1 MSNNTEHIN
10 VYFDYTCPWV
20 RQAGYWLI
28 NLEELSLVE
37 INWKPYLL
45 EQQNSENGENWYAW
59 EQDLDNYVS
68 RGIWPHLGGI
78 AARKISKQAGYEYM
92 KKIFHLKHVDRKD
105 VRSKDYIIEIVK
117 DLGLF
122 SDSFLSDMLSQD
134 TLSYIAESHN
144 DASEKGI
151 FGTPTIEFEDGN
163 SVFLKTFTPPEADS
177 KKFYESLKM
186 LSYNNTY
193 FGELK
198 KPQPPWPK
206 QHSI

>member
-1 MSNNTEHIN
+1 M
-10 VYFDYTCPWV
+10 
-20 RQAGYWLI
+20 
-28 NLEELSLVE
+28 
-37 INWKPYLL
+37 
-45 EQQNSENGENWYAW
+45 
-59 EQDLDNYVS
+59 
-68 RGIWPHLGGI
+68 
-78 AARKISKQAGYEYM
+78 
-92 KKIFHLKHVDRKD
+92 
-105 VRSKDYIIEIVK
+105 VK

>member
-45 EQQNSENGENWYAW
+45 EQQNSDNGENWYAW

-92 KKIFHLKHVDRKD
+92 KKI
-105 VRSKDYIIEIVK
+105 
-117 DLGLF
+117 
-122 SDSFLSDMLSQD
+122 
-134 TLSYIAESHN
+134 
-144 DASEKGI
+144 
-151 FGTPTIEFEDGN
+151 
-163 SVFLKTFTPPEADS
+163 
-177 KKFYESLKM
+177 
-186 LSYNNTY
+186 
-193 FGELK
+193 
-198 KPQPPWPK
+198 
-206 QHSI
+206 

>member
-45 EQQNSENGENWYAW
+45 EQQNS
-59 EQDLDNYVS
+59 DNYVS